1 MRYDCYPLAVIKKD
15 KKRKKKKQLYRIRN
29 WKDYNKALC
38 LRGSITFWFDEDAIQ
53 SWLNHT
59 RSGKRG
65 KPRTYGDACIYTM
78 LVLKA
83 VYHLPQR
90 ATYGL
95 VCSLMQLMEMDLPVP
110 HPTILSRRAS
120 SLDVA
125 LPRQKNNEPLHVL
138 VDATGLKVYGEGEW
152 KVRTHGVSKRRTW
165 RKLHI
170 AMNARTGEILATVS
184 TTSYVSDKEVLPNL
198 LEQIREKIKIVG
210 GDGGYDYTDCYEEIA
225 RQKAR
230 ALIPPRRTGRLHP
243 QDERLRERDKN
254 LREIRKKGRKKWK
267 RESGY
272 DRRSLVETAMMRQKT
287 IFGASLSSRRFH
299 NQATEMTVRSAAL
312 NRMTHLGM
320 PESYAI

>member
-1 MRYDCYPLAVIKKD
+1 MK
-15 KKRKKKKQLYRIRN
+15 KKKKQQYRIRN
-29 WKDYNKALC
+29 WTEYNKALC
-38 LRGSITFWFDEDAIQ
+38 HRGSITIWFDEQAIY
-53 SWLNHT
+53 SWLNHQKT
-59 RSGKRG
+59 GKPG
-65 KPRTYGDACIYTM
+65 KPRTYGDACIQTM

-95 VCSLMQLMEMDLPVP
+95 VCSLMQLMELDLPVP

-120 SLDVA
+120 SLDVT
-125 LPRQKNNEPLHVL
+125 LPRVKKNEPLHVL

-152 KVRTHGVSKRRTW
+152 KVRTHGISKRRTW

-170 AMNARTGEILATVS
+170 AMDAETGEVLATVC

-210 GDGGYDYTDCYEEIA
+210 GDGGYDYADCYEEIA
-225 RQKAR
+225 KHNAQ

-272 DRRSLVETAMMRQKT
+272 HRRSLVETQMMRVKT
-287 IFGASLSSRRFH
+287 IFGSNLSSRRFH
-299 NQATEMTVRSAAL
+299 NQATEMSVRCAAL
-312 NRMTHLGM
+312 NRMTNLGM
-320 PESYAI
+320 PDSYAI